1 MHCQKL
7 QCATCTLYNQCR
19 ELQAALDTMK
29 KIEEDKTGLEKLSA
43 TLQEDLAV
51 RSCLCFYVWEKLI
64 LFQSTSSSCG
74 DRCLSMSVYI
84 HFIVHA

>member
-1 MHCQKL
+1 M
-7 QCATCTLYNQCR
+7 YVCR

-51 RSCLCFYVWEKLI
+51 GLPVCRK
-64 LFQSTSSSCG
+64 SS
-74 DRCLSMSVYI
+74 L
-84 HFIVHA
+84 